1 MIVKIGE
8 VGDDYDYREAAKA
21 GVTSPTPNLSTYIH
35 HFNFN
40 LLIISKP
47 VVINCSITNN
57 QLNHYYY
64 HYRYH
69 Y

>member
-1 MIVKIGE
+1 MIVKIDE
-8 VGDDYDYREAAKA
+8 VVDDYDGKEAAKA
-21 GVTSPTPNLSTYIH
+21 GFTNTTPNLSTYIH

-47 VVINCSITNN
+47 VVINCSTTNN
-57 QLNHYYY
+57 QLNHYHY
-64 HYRYH
+64 HYH